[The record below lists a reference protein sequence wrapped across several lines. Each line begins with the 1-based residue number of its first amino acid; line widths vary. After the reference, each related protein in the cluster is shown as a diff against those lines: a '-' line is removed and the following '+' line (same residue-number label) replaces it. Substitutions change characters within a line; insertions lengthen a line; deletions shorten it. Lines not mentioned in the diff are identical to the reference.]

1 MLGATVA
8 TLALVDAFL
17 LLMTYLVLEKLLA
30 TGPAA
35 EEERLWNN
43 LTWDLGV
50 FFIVISAI
58 GGLIV
63 FVALRAFFLRRG
75 ARLANP

>member
-1 MLGATVA
+1 VLGATVA

-50 FFIVISAI
+50 FISAI